1 MSVITMNTGS
11 TDVGQKTFE
20 VDLPSSPSSSSSS
33 EGPIDQK
40 NVVVDQKNSAV
51 DQEDEQFDQGDF
63 PTDQGD
69 ARAYHFGPPPDQND
83 AIPFNTPGNFEI
95 ITRLSVLSE

>member
-1 MSVITMNTGS
+1 MNTES

-33 EGPIDQK
+33 EGPIDQE
-40 NVVVDQKNSAV
+40 NVVVDQKNGTV

-83 AIPFNTPGNFEI
+83 AIPFNAPGNFEI
-95 ITRLSVLSE
+95 ITKH